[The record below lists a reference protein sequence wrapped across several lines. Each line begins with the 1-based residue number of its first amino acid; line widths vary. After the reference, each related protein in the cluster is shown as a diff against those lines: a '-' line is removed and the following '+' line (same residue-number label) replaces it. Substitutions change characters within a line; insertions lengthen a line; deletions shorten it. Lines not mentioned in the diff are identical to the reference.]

1 MTKSSIEGGSTA
13 IAVSGLQA
21 QKKRIQILA
30 ENIANANST
39 ARTPGGEPYRRQ
51 IPVFKVEPM
60 GGDEGVVLSGVKADL
75 KPFPQ
80 AYDPGHPAAN
90 AAGYELLPN
99 VNSLAESLDLKQ
111 AMKAYE
117 ANLNVLDTQD
127 AMEKATLSILDKK

>member
-1 MTKSSIEGGSTA
+1 M
-13 IAVSGLQA
+13 SGLQA

-60 GGDEGVVLSGVKADL
+60 GGDEGVVLSGVKADP

-90 AAGYELLPN
+90 AAGYVLLPN